1 MTFAQFRAGR
11 RGEATH
17 TCAWIPVRLPTT
29 SLGRS
34 SPAGHI
40 CRRRLRPQKGHAF
53 FRDGW
58 CRRTIT
64 RRSHSSLKVP
74 RRRSI
79 EQAERVGRWSGLCVT
94 STTSFYFFNRY
105 NQNLTAVIEKE
116 NKMAGNSRTNK
127 LKKPEMTLKER
138 RAIKRKNLLE
148 DSISKRK
155 SVSR

>member
-1 MTFAQFRAGR
+1 
-11 RGEATH
+11 
-17 TCAWIPVRLPTT
+17 
-29 SLGRS
+29 
-34 SPAGHI
+34 
-40 CRRRLRPQKGHAF
+40 
-53 FRDGW
+53 
-58 CRRTIT
+58 
-64 RRSHSSLKVP
+64 
-74 RRRSI
+74 
-79 EQAERVGRWSGLCVT
+79 VGRCSGLGVT
-94 STTSFYFFNRY
+94 STTSFYFFSRY